1 MSRFVF
7 ADFVNTVLA
16 AAVNTTQDTI
26 SVSSTTNIPLV
37 ATGQQYALVVM
48 TRRNPCSK

>member
-16 AAVNTTQDTI
+16 AAVNTTQLTI
-26 SVSSTTNIPLV
+26 IAKVKAAKKVSAV
-37 ATGQQYALVVM
+37 QAVVWV
-48 TRRNPCSK
+48 NP